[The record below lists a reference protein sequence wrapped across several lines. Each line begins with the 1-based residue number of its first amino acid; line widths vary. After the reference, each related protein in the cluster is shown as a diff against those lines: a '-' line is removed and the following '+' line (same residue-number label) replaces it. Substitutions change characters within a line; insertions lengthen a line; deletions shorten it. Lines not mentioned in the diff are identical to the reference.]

1 MHVFLLKCYFMLYLL
16 HFSFV
21 ISKFAMKLNINEGT
35 FGRLCNRKA
44 TLYLHFFIEPSLE
57 LQGVKG

>member
-1 MHVFLLKCYFMLYLL
+1 MLYLL

-44 TLYLHFFIEPSLE
+44 TPYLHFFIEPSLE